1 MEAWIKVIVLSA
13 GGAVGVNARYW
24 LGVWMNK
31 WASPQFPWAT
41 FTINVSGSF
50 LIGVLTISLARWLP
64 HQNLRLLV
72 ITGFLGGYTTF
83 STFEYDSAMLW
94 ERGETRLVAVNIVGS
109 VVAGFVAVLLG
120 IALARGLGPRHLA
133 AGSPRAHHQQAAP
146 PQSSHVSVNGPTS
159 PGAGIVS
166 ERDNRDVEK
175 NGSTG

>member
-1 MEAWIKVIVLSA
+1 MEAWTKVIVLSA

-50 LIGVLTISLARWLP
+50 LIGVLTICLARWLP

-83 STFEYDSAMLW
+83 STFEYDSATLW
-94 ERGETRLVAVNIVGS
+94 ERGETRLMAVNIVGS

-120 IALARGLGPRHLA
+120 IALARGLGPRHVA
-133 AGSPRAHHQQAAP
+133 AESPRAHHQEAAP
-146 PQSSHVSVNGPTS
+146 PQSSQASVNGPIS

-166 ERDNRDVEK
+166 EGDNVRAEK
-175 NGSTG
+175 NARGG

>member
-24 LGVWMNK
+24 LGVWMSK

-41 FTINVSGSF
+41 FTINVTGSF
-50 LIGVLTISLARWLP
+50 LIGVLTVTLSRWLP

-83 STFEYDSAMLW
+83 STFEYDSATLW
-94 ERGETRLVAVNIVGS
+94 QRGETWLAAANVVGS

-120 IALARGLGPRHLA
+120 IALGRGLAPSQVA
-133 AGSPRAHHQQAAP
+133 AGSPRVHHQEVTP
-146 PQSSHVSVNGPTS
+146 SQSWRISVDGPTS
-159 PGAGIVS
+159 PTAGIVG
-166 ERDNRDVEK
+166 EDDNLSAEK
-175 NGSTG
+175 NRRSE

>member
-1 MEAWIKVIVLSA
+1 MEAWTKVIVLSA

-72 ITGFLGGYTTF
+72 VTGFLGGYTTF
-83 STFEYDSAMLW
+83 STFEYDSATLW
-94 ERGETRLVAVNIVGS
+94 ERGETRLVAVNMAGS

-120 IALARGLGPRHLA
+120 IALARGLAPRHVA
-133 AGSPRAHHQQAAP
+133 AESPPARVHDAAP
-146 PQSSHVSVNGPTS
+146 SQSSQASVDWPS
-159 PGAGIVS
+159 SSEAGIVR
-166 ERDNRDVEK
+166 EIDNLGAEK
-175 NGSTG
+175 DGRGE